1 MPVVPIM
8 STGATDGRSLRRAGI
23 PTYGVSGLFDDV
35 DDVRSHGKDER
46 ISAQAYY
53 EGLEF
58 MYRLVK
64 ALSSGESA
72 PNGLVGRRSARP
84 RRREELQQGLSVA
97 LDQLRTEAGHVEQ
110 GGFVRRAFL
119 GEGEERA
126 VAEDPEGGHASP
138 P

>member
-1 MPVVPIM
+1 M

-46 ISAQAYY
+46 ISVQAYY

-64 ALSSGESA
+64 VLSSRESA
-72 PNGLVGRRSARP
+72 RTDDQRGRDDARSFSR
-84 RRREELQQGLSVA
+84 
-97 LDQLRTEAGHVEQ
+97 
-110 GGFVRRAFL
+110 
-119 GEGEERA
+119 
-126 VAEDPEGGHASP
+126 ASP
-138 P
+138 